1 MEQSDVIVTVHD
13 IDQYTEDNTKLDQR
27 LNELKSQQADKEA
40 QQAQVNQLLQKFKG
54 ERQQVDSDIEKL
66 NYELVKTTETYEQL
80 AGKLNVLEERKKNQS
95 ETNARYEEELENLNA
110 QIESIDHEKQ
120 QNEETL
126 NELKDKQKHLNK
138 EVQDLESILY
148 VSDEQHDE
156 KLEEIK
162 NNYYTLMSEQSDV
175 NNDIRF
181 LEHTINENEAK
192 KSRLDSRLV
201 EAFNQ
206 LKEIQNNINET
217 EKVIKF
223 LKRL

>member
-1 MEQSDVIVTVHD
+1 M
-13 IDQYTEDNTKLDQR
+13 
-27 LNELKSQQADKEA
+27 
-40 QQAQVNQLLQKFKG
+40 QKYKG
-54 ERQQVDSDIEKL
+54 ERQQVDYDIEKL
-66 NYELVKTTETYEQL
+66 NYELVKTTDAYEQL

-110 QIESIDHEKQ
+110 QMKTIEHDKH

-138 EVQDLESILY
+138 EVQDLESLLY
-148 VSDEQHDE
+148 VSDEKHDE

-206 LKEIQNNINET
+206 LKEIQININET
-217 EKVIKF
+217 EISNKIS
-223 LKRL
+223 

>member
-1 MEQSDVIVTVHD
+1 MKTIEHD
-13 IDQYTEDNTKLDQR
+13 K
-27 LNELKSQQADKEA
+27 
-40 QQAQVNQLLQKFKG
+40 
-54 ERQQVDSDIEKL
+54 
-66 NYELVKTTETYEQL
+66 
-80 AGKLNVLEERKKNQS
+80 
-95 ETNARYEEELENLNA
+95 
-110 QIESIDHEKQ
+110 H

-138 EVQDLESILY
+138 EVQDLESLLY
-148 VSDEQHDE
+148 VSDEKHDE

-206 LKEIQNNINET
+206 LKDIQNNINET
-217 EKVIKF
+217 EKSIKISINA
-223 LKRL
+223 LSEA